1 MCAEYVG
8 PYRTLQR
15 LGRGSFGEVWLA
27 EGSRAGH
34 LVALKLGTRALEFED
49 ASIDR
54 ARDVVLREGELLR
67 RLKHPN
73 IVSCEDV
80 GWDADHQLVWLALEL
95 LDGGSVRNLIDSRSA
110 HRTPFQAHFVRRV
123 LLDIGGALEYIHLEG
138 VLHRDVKPANML
150 LTLTAPPVL
159 KLADFGISKLLEGS
173 GHAHTIVGTQYY
185 FSPELA
191 AGQPYGR
198 ASDAWALGVCLYELA
213 TLKKPFTA
221 SSILELASC
230 IRDEPF
236 PLLPAD
242 TAPDCA
248 DAISGLLE
256 KDPTKRLQL
265 QEAMMSLEREA
276 ATSGSSAV
284 REEEVSQG
292 SPQGLA
298 EEELESE
305 PAQMSVA
312 QPHAP
317 SVAFGGQS
325 VEKLTDV
332 NQGQQARKV
341 KERGLISWWFS
352 WVPNPFASKAGYS
365 QTKNE
370 TMVMA
375 ISPQPS
381 SGTNQEC
388 LAMGSHEPVQAEDV
402 EIWDELPGHASSS
415 VDTW

>member
-34 LVALKLGTRALEFED
+34 LVALKLGARNLEFD
-49 ASIDR
+49 DDSNDR
-54 ARDVVLREGELLR
+54 ARDVALREGELLR

-80 GWDADHQLVWLALEL
+80 GWDANRQLVWLALEL
-95 LDGGSVRNLIDSRSA
+95 LDGGSVRDLIDSRSA
-110 HRTPFQAHFVRRV
+110 HGLPFQAHFVRRV
-123 LLDIGGALEYIHLEG
+123 LVEIGGALEYIHAEG
-138 VLHRDVKPANML
+138 VLHRDVKPANIL

-159 KLADFGISKLLEGS
+159 KLADFGISKLLESS
-173 GHAHTIVGTQYY
+173 GNAHTIVGTQYY

-191 AGQPYGR
+191 AGQPYGP
-198 ASDAWALGVCLYELA
+198 ALDAWALGVCLYELA

-236 PLLPAD
+236 APLPAD
-242 TAPDCA
+242 TAADCA
-248 DAISGLLE
+248 LAIAGLLE
-256 KDPTKRLQL
+256 KETAKRLQPQDAIML
-265 QEAMMSLEREA
+265 LESA
-276 ATSGSSAV
+276 ASTFAAPV
-284 REEEVSQG
+284 AQEEEASQG

-325 VEKLTDV
+325 PEKV
-332 NQGQQARKV
+332 PGPQARKA
-341 KERGLISWWFS
+341 KERGLIGWLFS
-352 WVPNPFASKAGYS
+352 WLPNSSASKSGYG
-365 QTKNE
+365 QQKNE

-381 SGTNQEC
+381 GE
-388 LAMGSHEPVQAEDV
+388 GSQSFGIASNEPLQAEDV

-415 VDTW
+415 TDTW

>member
-27 EGSRAGH
+27 EGSRPGH
-34 LVALKLGTRALEFED
+34 LVALKLGTRALEFD
-49 ASIDR
+49 DDSDDR

-67 RLKHPN
+67 RLKHPH

-80 GWDADHQLVWLALEL
+80 GWDTDRQLVWLALEL
-95 LDGGSVRNLIDSRSA
+95 LDGGSVRNLIDSRSE
-110 HRTPFQAHFVRRV
+110 HGMPFQAHFVRRV
-123 LLDIGGALEYIHLEG
+123 LVEIGGALEYIHAEG
-138 VLHRDVKPANML
+138 VLHRDVKPANIL

-191 AGQPYGR
+191 AGHPYGR

-213 TLKKPFTA
+213 TLKKPFIA
-221 SSILELASC
+221 SSILELACC
-230 IRDEPF
+230 ICDEPF
-236 PLLPAD
+236 APLPAD
-242 TAPDCA
+242 TAADCA
-248 DAISGLLE
+248 LAIAGLLE
-256 KDPTKRLQL
+256 KDAAKRLQL
-265 QEAMMSLEREA
+265 QDAIALLESA
-276 ATSGSSAV
+276 ASPLIPSVAK
-284 REEEVSQG
+284 EEEASQG

-305 PAQMSVA
+305 PAQISVA

-325 VEKLTDV
+325 PDKLP
-332 NQGQQARKV
+332 GQQARKA
-341 KERGLISWWFS
+341 KERGLIGWWFS
-352 WVPNPFASKAGYS
+352 WMPNPFASKSGYS
-365 QTKNE
+365 QPKNE

-381 SGTNQEC
+381 G
-388 LAMGSHEPVQAEDV
+388 AGSQALGVASNEPLQAEDV
-402 EIWDELPGHASSS
+402 EIWDALPGHASSS